1 MVGDVSRA
9 LRRIEQDLDPH
20 LPPAAVEAACRAAGH
35 AWRERKLGPAATVR
49 LMVVQ
54 MLHLNAATRA
64 LRHVAGAAVSAA
76 AYCEARARLPVAAVQ
91 ALLRS
96 GAASLRAALSAGGG
110 GGGGGVGVG
119 VGGAAAADPTLW
131 RGHRTLLVDGS
142 GTLAPDTR
150 SNRAAFP
157 LNRNQRP
164 GCSLPV
170 PRVLG
175 LFDAVTGLVA
185 ELLAFDLFAHEQAK
199 VPRLHPLLAAGDL
212 LVGDRGFCSFA
223 HLAALAARGVLAC
236 VRAHQSQLVCFRP
249 GRAHYDRRRG
259 ARGQK
264 AQRGRPRSRWV
275 RRLGP
280 GDQLV
285 RWLKPKAKDG
295 GRCVGRAAFD
305 ALPDEL
311 EVREVRYRVGG
322 RGRRTREVTVVT
334 TLLDAARYPAD
345 AVAELY
351 GIRWRA
357 ETHFRELKATMGMG
371 RLKCRTADGVLKE
384 LAAYCLAYNLVRAV
398 IARAAARQGTTPD
411 RVSFADALR
420 WLAHAAGPGEEVP
433 TLVVNPP
440 RPGRFEPRALKAPR
454 GDAFPKL
461 TRPRRKYT
469 PTKRVVYKR
478 LK

>member
-1 MVGDVSRA
+1 MVGSVSRA
-9 LRRIEQDLDPH
+9 LARIKQDLDPH
-20 LPPAAVEAACRAAGH
+20 LPPAVIEAACRAAGH
-35 AWRERKLGPAATVR
+35 RWRERKLGPVATVH
-49 LMVVQ
+49 LMVAQ

-91 ALLRS
+91 VLLRDA
-96 GAASLRAALSAGGG
+96 AASLRAALSGGAA
-110 GGGGGVGVG
+110 VVAAA
-119 VGGAAAADPTLW
+119 AAAADPTLW

-142 GTLAPDTR
+142 GTLAPDTPD
-150 SNRAAFP
+150 NRAAFP

-185 ELLAFDLFAHEQAK
+185 ELLAFDLFAHEQSK
-199 VPRLHPLLAAGDL
+199 VPALHPLLRPGDL
-212 LVGDRGFCSFA
+212 LVGDRGFCSYA
-223 HLAALAARGVLAC
+223 HLAVLWTRGVLAC
-236 VRAHQSQLVCFRP
+236 FRLHQSQLVSFRP
-249 GRAHYDRRRG
+249 HRKHYDRRRG
-259 ARGQK
+259 AERQK

-275 RRLGP
+275 RRLGRR
-280 GDQLV
+280 DQVV

-295 GRCVGRAAFD
+295 GRRLSRAAFD

-311 EVREVRYRVGG
+311 EVREVRYRVSEK
-322 RGRRTREVTVVT
+322 GRRTREVTVVT
-334 TLLDAARYPAD
+334 TLLDPVAYPTA

-351 GIRWRA
+351 GLRWRV
-357 ETHFRELKATMGMG
+357 ELNFRALKATMGMG
-371 RLKCRTADGVLKE
+371 RLKCQTPDGVLKE

-398 IARAAARQGTTPD
+398 IARAAARQQTTPD

-420 WLAHAAGPGEEVP
+420 WLAHAAAAGDDVP
-433 TLVVNPP
+433 ALVLNPP
-440 RPGRFEPRALKAPR
+440 RPGRFEPRAVKAPR
-454 GDAFPKL
+454 GDAFPKM
-461 TRPRRKYT
+461 TRPRRKYK